1 MTDQIKIDKR
11 LIEKSP
17 GSFIFEFDNEISP
30 EKCNEIIK
38 RFEESKDDHYRGR
51 VGPNFEENDNVKK
64 STDMVISGKDSWK
77 DIDELFFI
85 SLSKALAKMKKEY
98 DFFNCKFK
106 DIGYAIQRT
115 DVGEYFHWH
124 IDTGS
129 HQMSDRQLVAIW
141 YLNDVDGPGGET
153 EFLHQK
159 VKIKPERG
167 KLVIFPPFWTHEHR
181 GVTVKKGSKYIATTW
196 IVFK

>member
-1 MTDQIKIDKR
+1 MKGEKVKR
-11 LIEKSP
+11 GEHVKGEKVKY
-17 GSFIFEFDNEISP
+17 
-30 EKCNEIIK
+30 EKGEK
-38 RFEESKDDHYRGR
+38 
-51 VGPNFEENDNVKK
+51 
-64 STDMVISGKDSWK
+64 
-77 DIDELFFI
+77 
-85 SLSKALAKMKKEY
+85 Y
-98 DFFNCKFK
+98 D
-106 DIGYAIQRT
+106 
-115 DVGEYFHWH
+115 WH

-159 VKIKPERG
+159 VKIKPEKG

>member
-30 EKCNEIIK
+30 EKCDEIIN

-51 VGPNFEENDNVKK
+51 VGPNF
-64 STDMVISGKDSWK
+64 KDSWK
-77 DIDELFFI
+77 DIDEIFFI

-98 DFFNCKFK
+98 DFFNGKFK

>member
-1 MTDQIKIDKR
+1 MKYF
-11 LIEKSP
+11 LSA
-17 GSFIFEFDNEISP
+17 FESSSKNE
-30 EKCNEIIK
+30 
-38 RFEESKDDHYRGR
+38 
-51 VGPNFEENDNVKK
+51 
-64 STDMVISGKDSWK
+64 
-77 DIDELFFI
+77 
-85 SLSKALAKMKKEY
+85 KEY
-98 DFFNCKFK
+98 DFFNGKFK

-159 VKIKPERG
+159 VKKNQ
-167 KLVIFPPFWTHEHR
+167 
-181 GVTVKKGSKYIATTW
+181 KKESLYLPSILDA
-196 IVFK
+196 

>member
-30 EKCNEIIK
+30 EKCDEIIK

-64 STDMVISGKDSWK
+64 STDMVISGKDLK
-77 DIDELFFI
+77 DIDEIFFI
-85 SLSKALAKMKKEY
+85 SSQSSSKNEKEY
-98 DFFNCKFK
+98 DFFNGKFK

-129 HQMSDRQLVAIW
+129 HQMSDRQLVA
-141 YLNDVDGPGGET
+141 YGT
-153 EFLHQK
+153 
-159 VKIKPERG
+159 
-167 KLVIFPPFWTHEHR
+167 
-181 GVTVKKGSKYIATTW
+181 
-196 IVFK
+196 